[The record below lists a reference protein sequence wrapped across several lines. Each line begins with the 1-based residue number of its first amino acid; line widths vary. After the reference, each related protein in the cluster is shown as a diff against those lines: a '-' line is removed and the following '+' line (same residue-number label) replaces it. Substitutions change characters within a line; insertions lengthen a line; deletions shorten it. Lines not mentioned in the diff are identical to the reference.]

1 MQPLS
6 RRSALSALLLLS
18 GCVGQAYPPPIL
30 VPLRRYEL
38 SADVLFPFGSAVLRP
53 EAAGALDEAL
63 ASMRQTY
70 PYPVIRVEGHTD
82 SIGSDAANDA
92 LSLARAESVRQF
104 LMSRGIPP
112 GAITVEGF
120 GKRRPVAPNTQPNG
134 ADNPAGRSRN
144 RRVELVVT
152 PS

>member
-1 MQPLS
+1 MPQLS
-6 RRSALSALLLLS
+6 RRASLAALLLLS
-18 GCVGQAYPPPIL
+18 GCVGQAYAPVL

-82 SIGSDAANDA
+82 SVGSDAANDA
-92 LSLARAESVRQF
+92 LSLSRAESVRQF

-112 GAITVEGF
+112 GAISVEGF
-120 GKRRPVAPNTQPNG
+120 GKRRPVAPNDTQANR
-134 ADNPAGRSRN
+134 ARN